1 MGVSDVAVSLL
12 LDSTVWESIEGEA
25 PRQGGAVWGCD
36 VGSNAAQSAVSA
48 YWPESGRLESMAAF
62 PAVPGLAE
70 RGLRDGVG
78 NLYQQC
84 HERGELIVCGENAVN
99 VAGLLSA
106 ARDRFGAPSAI
117 WADRFKWPEL
127 IDAAKGAG
135 IKGCRMVP
143 RGQGFRDGA
152 ADVRA
157 FRRACLEG
165 KVVPVPSL
173 LMVAALSEART
184 VSDASANAKLAKGV
198 QGGRRALARDDAAAA
213 SILAVACGASMPK
226 PSTGAFYG
234 VA

>member
-12 LDSTVWESIEGEA
+12 LDSTVWEEIEGEA
-25 PRQGGAVWGCD
+25 ARDGPRVWGVD
-36 VGSNAAQSAVSA
+36 VGSSAAQSAVSC
-48 YWPESGRLESMAAF
+48 YWTATGRLETVAAF
-62 PAVPGLAE
+62 PSLPTLAE

-78 NLYQQC
+78 NLYTQC
-84 HERGELIVCGENAVN
+84 HEAGDLLQLGEHAVN
-99 VAGLLSA
+99 VAALLAA
-106 ARDRFGAPSAI
+106 ARDRFGAPAAI

-127 IDAAKGAG
+127 EDAVKGAG
-135 IKGCRMVP
+135 IRGCRKVP

-173 LMVAALSEART
+173 LLTSAMSEART
-184 VSDASANAKLAKGV
+184 VSDASANAKLAKGAE
-198 QGGRRALARDDAAAA
+198 GGRRALARDDAAAA